1 MIYTSY
7 FARIKDL
14 PLNVI
19 PVSIAAKAPDWFTG
33 IQYKVLAP
41 SYELLMKYK
50 EDHDEAYYRKCYKE
64 QVTDLLDPNIVA
76 KDMVS
81 LGQDVALL
89 CYEKPEDF
97 CHRHLV
103 GKWLDDHG
111 ISCEE
116 YNFRRK
122 HDLHR

>member
-14 PLNVI
+14 PPNVI

-41 SYELLMKYK
+41 TYELLMKYK
-50 EDHDEAYYRKCYKE
+50 EDHDGVYYRKYYNE
-64 QVTDLLDPNIVA
+64 HVTDLLDPNIVA
-76 KDMVS
+76 KDMAS

-111 ISCEE
+111 IACEE
-116 YNFRRK
+116 FNFNK
-122 HDLHR
+122 QALYLI